1 MVKRRNVLTIQGF
14 FSRFFHMKDLIRVYI
29 WPNAMLKNLL
39 KITPYQDVRYK
50 IWIRLGNKI
59 GEDSYINNGLTLID
73 SPDLKPNIILGD
85 RVALAPNV
93 TFITSS
99 APNNSVLKDKKC
111 TKRYIKSA
119 SISIGDDS
127 WIGASVIIQ
136 PGITIGKECIIGSC
150 TNVTH
155 DIPDGCIAYGNPVK
169 IIGRIINDL

>member
-73 SPDLKPNIILGD
+73 SPDLKPNIIL
-85 RVALAPNV
+85 
-93 TFITSS
+93 
-99 APNNSVLKDKKC
+99 
-111 TKRYIKSA
+111 
-119 SISIGDDS
+119 
-127 WIGASVIIQ
+127 
-136 PGITIGKECIIGSC
+136 E
-150 TNVTH
+150 
-155 DIPDGCIAYGNPVK
+155 
-169 IIGRIINDL
+169 IGRAHV